1 MYVLKSFKYRIYP
14 TKAQTTKMERTLD
27 LCRWTYN
34 ETLVYRKNPYESEGK
49 SISKYETHNLLP
61 KWKEDKPE
69 LKEVFSQILQNVQ
82 ERVDL
87 AFKAFFRRIKAGEK
101 PGYPRFKGKGWYD
114 SFTYPQMG
122 FKLDNGLLKLSKIG
136 NIKIKL
142 HRPIEG
148 KIKRLTVGRTATGK
162 WFACFS
168 VEIEDQPKSPWTQ
181 YLQNARS
188 PAL

>member
-1 MYVLKSFKYRIYP
+1 MLKAFKYRIYP

-34 ETLVYRKNPYESEGK
+34 ETLAYRKNSYESEGK

-87 AFKAFFRRIKAGEK
+87 SLQGILQANQGRKEAGISQIQ
-101 PGYPRFKGKGWYD
+101 GKG
-114 SFTYPQMG
+114 
-122 FKLDNGLLKLSKIG
+122 L
-136 NIKIKL
+136 
-142 HRPIEG
+142 
-148 KIKRLTVGRTATGK
+148 V
-162 WFACFS
+162 
-168 VEIEDQPKSPWTQ
+168 
-181 YLQNARS
+181 
-188 PAL
+188 